1 MSSFGGIPFNQ
12 APGTRQDERIGRVQD
27 QASRARELPARDA
40 WVLGSVPMGLVL
52 ADQQILSAE
61 LIRFYYLGQFQK
73 ELHLKQARLNIT
85 TAAASQTVRTA
96 LYRYDTGENLT
107 GAKSVRR
114 LVKQADSEA
123 KFLATSA
130 GVQTITLPD
139 GAAATPGAIFL
150 GVKASNDAVGVGG
163 VAQAAVSRAM
173 PFYTFQDQVGVLAP
187 VVDFPALTKS
197 YTGVLLDVLYI
208 SPDAAQVL

>member
-1 MSSFGGIPFNQ
+1 
-12 APGTRQDERIGRVQD
+12 
-27 QASRARELPARDA
+27 
-40 WVLGSVPMGLVL
+40 MGLTV
-52 ADQQILSAE
+52 ADQTTLSAD

-73 ELHLKQARLNIT
+73 ETHLKQARLNIT

-96 LYRYDTGENLT
+96 LYRYDQSDSLT

-123 KFLATSA
+123 KFLGDTA
-130 GVQTITLPD
+130 GVQTVTLPD
-139 GAAATPGAIFL
+139 GAAVTPGALFL

-163 VAQAAVSRAM
+163 VVQAAVSRAM
-173 PFYTFQDQVGVLAP
+173 PVYTFQDNAGILAP
-187 VVDFPALTKS
+187 VIDFPALTKN
-197 YTGVLLDVLYI
+197 YTSVLLDVLYI